1 MKFWINQWQCWLI
14 SSCSTPLPSPSKK
27 RTREGEPCFA
37 CISCKR
43 PPLFRPRAWPPS
55 IESRESKSR
64 SCWVGCFATFYP
76 VSCMWSRNGQSPIK
90 TNFWLM
96 VDSFALGAILIA
108 GKRHMIKLSIQSP
121 LSTHQY
127 GTWML
132 YIPGP
137 SIWDFKWMAIF
148 GCIFTTVPTWLNL
161 RPSSNRYVQTPTHQT
176 KRWHEFICTPA
187 VVKQDQF
194 ILKLGPISNL
204 YNMIPKGPFRCLGGD
219 KMMNLVIHIIAGNL
233 RSIAQKRGVAANHKG
248 TNLRKGLVPTDLERN
263 HLQANSSSY
272 DEFKTKVWWNHLWS
286 PPKTWVY
293 PTVIAKSIYK
303 PSFFTRT
310 KANDSHDDRLL
321 WRVGSFC
328 SPQFLPTLPL
338 RYILKGRLFFERN
351 GENWRICIDL
361 NGFAGFKLWYF
372 EISL

>member
-108 GKRHMIKLSIQSP
+108 GKRQMIKLSIQSP

-194 ILKLGPISNL
+194 ILKLGPTSNL
-204 YNMIPKGPFRCLGGD
+204 Y
-219 KMMNLVIHIIAGNL
+219 
-233 RSIAQKRGVAANHKG
+233 Q
-248 TNLRKGLVPTDLERN
+248 
-263 HLQANSSSY
+263 
-272 DEFKTKVWWNHLWS
+272 
-286 PPKTWVY
+286 
-293 PTVIAKSIYK
+293 
-303 PSFFTRT
+303 
-310 KANDSHDDRLL
+310 
-321 WRVGSFC
+321 
-328 SPQFLPTLPL
+328 
-338 RYILKGRLFFERN
+338 
-351 GENWRICIDL
+351 
-361 NGFAGFKLWYF
+361 
-372 EISL
+372 